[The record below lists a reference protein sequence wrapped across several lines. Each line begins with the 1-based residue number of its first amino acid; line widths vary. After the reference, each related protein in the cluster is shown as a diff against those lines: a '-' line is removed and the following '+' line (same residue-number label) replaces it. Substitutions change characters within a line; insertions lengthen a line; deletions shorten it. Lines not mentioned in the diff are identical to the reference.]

1 MESLKKY
8 LSLTADYTNI
18 TFYTDVDLMGTS
30 RQKTISKAKKSADI
44 YSFGII
50 FYELVT
56 SNYKYRELSISEVRE
71 KFKKESFRP
80 KISE

>member
-18 TFYTDVDLMGTS
+18 TYYTDVDLMGTN

-50 FYELVT
+50 FYEILAL
-56 SNYKYRELSISEVRE
+56 NLKYR
-71 KFKKESFRP
+71 
-80 KISE
+80 